1 LFADGDDSDGK
12 IFLNRRS
19 FFIGRKK
26 VGKNDSIF
34 LKANNIFS
42 NQTRSSFFF
51 YQHFYRKQKITRKIE
66 FSCI

>member
-1 LFADGDDSDGK
+1 MMARF
-12 IFLNRRS
+12 FLNRRS

-42 NQTRSSFFF
+42 NQTRSSL
-51 YQHFYRKQKITRKIE
+51 
-66 FSCI
+66 FSTNIFTASKKLLEK

>member
-1 LFADGDDSDGK
+1 MMARF
-12 IFLNRRS
+12 FLNRRS

-42 NQTRSSFFF
+42 NQTRSSLFLPTFLPQAKN
-51 YQHFYRKQKITRKIE
+51 Y
-66 FSCI
+66 

>member
-1 LFADGDDSDGK
+1 MAMTHDGE

-19 FFIGRKK
+19 FFIGRKI

-42 NQTRSSFFF
+42 NQTRSSFFSTNIF
-51 YQHFYRKQKITRKIE
+51 TASKKLLEK
-66 FSCI
+66 